1 MTTASTSSP
10 SIIATGLALMG
21 STVINARQVFGALL
35 KGKLHVP
42 QAIQQASS
50 MGVDAAPMA
59 LLICLTA
66 GSVISLQVTLRFIQT
81 GANDYVGG
89 LVTLALVREIGPMF
103 TALAI
108 ACRNGTAMAAE
119 LGNMSVSEQL
129 DALRM
134 LHINPVRYLLA
145 PRVVG
150 SVLALPL
157 VAALATLVAVFGG
170 MMVAQVV
177 GDLHYWKFIDSIWI
191 MLRPY
196 DIQMAF
202 IKSLVFGTLIS
213 LICGTIGLHTRG
225 GAPQVGQACRYAAI
239 WSAIV
244 LIITDFF
251 LSLFMFSDV
260 SPF

>member
-1 MTTASTSSP
+1 MAASSSS
-10 SIIATGLALMG
+10 SIFNTGLALLG
-21 STVINARQVFGALL
+21 NTVINARQVFTSLVR
-35 KGKLHVP
+35 GKLNTP
-42 QAIQQASS
+42 QAIQQAAAI
-50 MGVDAAPMA
+50 GVDAAPMA

-66 GSVISLQVTLRFIQT
+66 GSVISLQITLRFIQT

-119 LGNMSVSEQL
+119 LGNMAVSEQL

-134 LHINPVRYLLA
+134 LHISPVRYLLA

-150 SVLALPL
+150 SILALPL
-157 VAALATLVAVFGG
+157 VTVLSTGVAILGG
-170 MMVAQVV
+170 MLVAQVV
-177 GDLHYWKFIDSIWI
+177 GDLHYWKFIDSVWI
-191 MLRPY
+191 MVTPY

-202 IKSLVFGTLIS
+202 IKSLIFGALIS
-213 LICGTIGLHTRG
+213 LICGTLGLHTRG
-225 GAPQVGQACRYAAI
+225 GAPQVGQSCRYAAI
-239 WSAIV
+239 WSAVV

-251 LSLFMFSDV
+251 LSLFMFSQV